1 MIETGLQL
9 DENFL
14 STRKSQLK
22 HFSDRAGAFT
32 AGRQGLIEQE
42 SDVAATPAWNKT
54 NNGLFRQR
62 LGLVCSFLQTI

>member
-22 HFSDRAGAFT
+22 HFSDRAGDLT
-32 AGRQGLIEQE
+32 AGRQGFIDQE
-42 SDVAATPAWNKT
+42 SDVAATPAWNKN